1 MGNNYYAKSIRTGE
15 ELHIGKTAKGWTF
28 TFQGY
33 SRARGDNVDIK
44 SFMDWLKY
52 IQKSNSMILDEYRRR
67 LKLTEFISLVTTQQK
82 NKISYYDYVKSAAE
96 VGEPFERQQA
106 ENCFLD
112 NEGYSFI
119 YGDFS

>member
-67 LKLTEFISLVTTQQK
+67 IKLTEFISLVTSHQK
-82 NKISYYDYVKSAAE
+82 NKMNYCEYIKSEAE
-96 VGEPFERQQA
+96 AGEIGARLQA